1 MKKWQANIQPEIWG
15 DVYTYYIINIYIL
28 CPGFMKSWHFYDEID
43 EVEQIRAAGPQEEI
57 FKVPNLF
64 FLSGDFGRERCGKNR
79 IFQLVLQAFDHLL
92 GI

>member
-1 MKKWQANIQPEIWG
+1 
-15 DVYTYYIINIYIL
+15 
-28 CPGFMKSWHFYDEID
+28 MKSWHFYDEID